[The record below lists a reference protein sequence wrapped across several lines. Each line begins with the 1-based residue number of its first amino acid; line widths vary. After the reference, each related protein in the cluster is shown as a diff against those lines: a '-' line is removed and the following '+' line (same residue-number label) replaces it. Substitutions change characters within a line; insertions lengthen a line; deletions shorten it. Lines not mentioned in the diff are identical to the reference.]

1 MKADIVFVGG
11 GLHASLA
18 VLALREQRPELTT
31 VVVEAA
37 ARLCGNHT
45 WSFHT
50 TDVPQAAWAWLQP
63 VVAHRWPS
71 YDVVFPSG
79 PRTVPLGYATVT
91 SESLATAATRAA
103 HRVRLGR
110 AVVDLGP
117 HHVVLDDGSRIDADL
132 VIDARGP
139 ESGRWNRTA
148 WQSFVGLELETA
160 ADHPWTRPLVM
171 DARVSQA
178 GGLRFMYV
186 LPFTSRRVLIEDT
199 AFSTE
204 PLDPSALRSG
214 ALAYAA
220 SNGVRIAR
228 TVREEAGALPLPL
241 EVVAGEPAAPQA
253 SPLRAGYAGG
263 WFHPT
268 TGYSIPAALR
278 FALALA
284 VGAPRDLAPI
294 VRAAKAHS
302 AQTAFFRR
310 LNRLWFDAIA
320 PTERW
325 RVLERFHRH
334 SAAAIGRFYAA
345 ELTTADR
352 LAFFVGRPPA
362 GLSWRRA
369 ARALG
374 AAA

>member
-1 MKADIVFVGG
+1 MRADVAFVGG

-18 VLALREQRPELTT
+18 VLALRDRRPELTT
-31 VVVEAA
+31 VVVEANEQ
-37 ARLCGNHT
+37 LCGNHT

-50 TDVPQAAWAWLQP
+50 TDVPQAAWAWLHP
-63 VVAHRWPS
+63 VIAHRWPT
-71 YDVVFPSG
+71 YEVAFPSG
-79 PRTVPLGYATVT
+79 TRQMLLGYATVT
-91 SESLATAATRAA
+91 SESLAAAATRAA
-103 HRVRLGR
+103 HRVRVGR
-110 AVVDLGP
+110 TAVDIGP
-117 HHVVLDDGSRIDADL
+117 RHVVLDDGSRIDADL

-139 ESGRWNRTA
+139 ASGHWARAA
-148 WQSFVGLELETA
+148 WQSFVGLEIETTT
-160 ADHPWTRPLVM
+160 DHPWSRPIVM
-171 DARVSQA
+171 DTRVSQR

-204 PLDPSALRSG
+204 PVDPAELRAG

-220 SNGVRIAR
+220 AHGLERAR
-228 TVREEAGALPLPL
+228 TVREEVGALPLPL
-241 EVVAGEPAAPQA
+241 DVPRSEPVAPGA

-268 TGYSIPAALR
+268 TGYSVPAALR

-284 VGAPRDLAPI
+284 EGAPHDLTSVA
-294 VRAAKAHS
+294 RAADAHA
-302 AQTAFFRR
+302 AQATFFRR

-320 PTERW
+320 PDERW
-325 RVLERFHRH
+325 RLLERFHRQ
-334 SAAAIGRFYAA
+334 STGAIGRFYAG
-345 ELTTADR
+345 EMTTADR

-369 ARALG
+369 ARAFG
-374 AAA
+374 VAA